1 MQAALLEYASSGNA
15 MRRFGTPVVGE
26 REARRVTK
34 RPAPS
39 HPLQSLCFPLVEC
52 VWITL
57 THD

>member
-1 MQAALLEYASSGNA
+1 MQAALLELCIIRQCNEAF
-15 MRRFGTPVVGE
+15 RDPVVGE